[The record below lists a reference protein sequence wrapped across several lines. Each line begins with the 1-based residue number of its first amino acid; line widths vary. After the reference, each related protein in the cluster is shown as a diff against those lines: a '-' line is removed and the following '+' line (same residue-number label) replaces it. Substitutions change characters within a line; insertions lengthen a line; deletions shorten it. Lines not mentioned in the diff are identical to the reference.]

1 MTNDILTA
9 LIVNTAI
16 FTLLFV
22 LMLIVR
28 KFMAKKISAVMQYV
42 LWAVVVIKLII
53 PFGFESSLS
62 PFSLLSAS
70 DNTVP
75 AISQPQD
82 VTDSIVLEDDYRFTA
97 SHDGGKS
104 YSQTGTDQI
113 NNNIVHASNDIVAL
127 ETAPVKSVN
136 KLQPLEPTTWALLI
150 WGGGVLIVAIMQC
163 LCVINLKR
171 RVKHAGLPIS
181 PRVMQIF
188 ESCKK
193 ELGIKRRVK
202 VQVQSALKVPF
213 VVSAVSPNLVLPQ
226 DIETQSDEQIR
237 NICLHELSHLK
248 HGDLVVI
255 TLLNMLCA
263 VYWFNPFVW
272 LCFKLIRKDMETVC
286 DARVLSHVGKAKRQG
301 YIDTVLRFTAHDEQ
315 QYLYA
320 AMGMADGRMKMEQR
334 IRGMFKKNKT
344 SIKTRIVAVSI
355 AVLMLTMCV
364 LTACQPTPET
374 EVVIGKDQDKMLE
387 EAQQT
392 QTVNKPVKERLS
404 APETYSVGVSAAD
417 GKLTVA
423 ADGAP
428 IILPNVNSIPTVRVK
443 AADFTQEQ
451 VDKIISA
458 LFDGQ
463 TIYETEWGQETKDE
477 ILAQIVNCKRMKAS
491 EEYSSEGDQAQ
502 LDEMIARL
510 EILYEKAPE
519 TSEDII
525 TVSDGQLKQL
535 ELKDENNEH
544 VAYYTGINVST
555 NTDDYEKS
563 KQLQVQNNND
573 MKESTFDVRTDS
585 DGNVT
590 GMSGRIIKRNA
601 MLHYSNHTIG
611 GSINWG
617 WSHVPIPVDES
628 TVIENSNVL
637 DKLQMTPAEAKGQ
650 VETLLKKAG
659 IDEMTVYAMY
669 LVDDEMD
676 GSCDGIVSS
685 AENYAYRI
693 YCCRTVNGMPCA
705 FNCRGDSTGG
715 AMVGIEDSIDEAVKE
730 ASENGTSPDLSDYK
744 YMGEWYYESLEVMI
758 SDKGIISLDWR
769 SPLEINETI
778 VEDTALLPFEEI
790 AERFE
795 RQMKIEHEVQANEEY
810 ITDMTFTVK
819 HVSLEL
825 QRVTEQDSIENG
837 LLVPVWNFY
846 GTSVTTYDYD
856 NQGDGS
862 EAASVSKSGFAQ
874 PISLMTINA
883 INGSIINTERG
894 Y

>member
-28 KFMAKKISAVMQYV
+28 KFIAKKISAVMQYA
-42 LWAVVVIKLII
+42 LWAVVVIKLVI
-53 PFGFESSLS
+53 PFGFESGLS
-62 PFSLLSAS
+62 PFNLLSAS
-70 DNTVP
+70 ENAAP
-75 AISQPQD
+75 AITQPLD
-82 VTDSIVLEDDYRFTA
+82 VSDSGTLEDDFKHAALYEDYKAYT
-97 SHDGGKS
+97 
-104 YSQTGTDQI
+104 QNGTDQI
-113 NNNIVHASNDIVAL
+113 NNNTVHAANDIVAR
-127 ETAPVKSVN
+127 ETTPVRAVN
-136 KLQPLEPTTWALLI
+136 KLKPLGSTEWALII
-150 WGGGVLIVAIMQC
+150 WGGGVLIVAMMQC

-171 RVKHAGLPIS
+171 RVKHARLPIS

-213 VVSAVSPNLVLPQ
+213 IMGVVSPSLVLPQ
-226 DIETQSDEQIR
+226 DIETQNHEQIR

-255 TLLNMLCA
+255 TLLNMLCS

-272 LCFKLIRKDMETVC
+272 LCFKLIRKDMETAC
-286 DARVLSHVGKAKRQG
+286 DARVLSHIGTAKRQE
-301 YIDTVLRFTAHDEQ
+301 YISTVLKFAVHDEQ

-334 IRGMFKKNKT
+334 IRGMFKKTKT
-344 SIKTRIVAVSI
+344 NRKTRIVAACI
-355 AVLMLTMCV
+355 AVLMLAMCV
-364 LTACQPTPET
+364 LTACHPTPENT
-374 EVVIGKDQDKMLE
+374 IVVGKDQGKMLE
-387 EAQQT
+387 DAQQT
-392 QTVNKPVKERLS
+392 EEGNETVEERLN
-404 APETYSVGVSAAD
+404 APQTYSVDISATD

-423 ADGAP
+423 ADDST
-428 IILPNVNSIPTVRVK
+428 IILPNIDRIPTVRVK

-451 VDKIISA
+451 VDKMITV

-463 TIYETEWGQETKDE
+463 TIYEVEWGPETKDE
-477 ILAQIVNCKRMKAS
+477 ILAQIVNHKRMKAS

-510 EILYEKAPE
+510 EALYEKAPE

-525 TVSDGQLKQL
+525 SESDGQIKQL
-535 ELKDENNEH
+535 ESKDENNEH
-544 VAYYTGINVST
+544 VAYYTGISVST
-555 NTDDYEKS
+555 NTEDYERS
-563 KQLQVQNNND
+563 EQLWVQNNDD
-573 MKESTFDVRTDS
+573 MTESTFDVRTDS
-585 DGNVT
+585 DGNVR
-590 GMSGRIIKRNA
+590 GMSARIITRNA
-601 MLHYSNHTIG
+601 MLHYNNNLIG
-611 GSINWG
+611 GCINWG
-617 WSHVPIPVDES
+617 WSHAPIAVDEN
-628 TVIENSNVL
+628 TVIDNPNVL
-637 DKLQMTPAEAKGQ
+637 DKLRMTPEEAKEQ

-659 IDEMTVYAMY
+659 IDEMAVCAMY

-676 GSCDGIVSS
+676 GSCDGIVSP

-693 YCCRTVNGMPCA
+693 YCCRTVNGMLCSY
-705 FNCRGDSTGG
+705 NRGVASTGG
-715 AMVGIEDSIDEAVKE
+715 GMPGIEDGIDEAIKE

-744 YMGEWYYESLEVMI
+744 YMSEWVYETFEVVI
-758 SDKGIISLDWR
+758 SDQGIISLYWS
-769 SPLEINETI
+769 SPLEITETV
-778 VEDTALLPFEEI
+778 VEDTALLSFEEI

-810 ITDMTFTVK
+810 ITDMTFTVE

-825 QRVTEQDSIENG
+825 QRITEQDSIENG
-837 LLVPVWNFY
+837 LLVPAWNFY
-846 GTSVTTYDYD
+846 GTSVTTYDFED
-856 NQGDGS
+856 SGDGS
-862 EAASVSKSGFAQ
+862 EVASVSKRGFSE
-874 PISLMTINA
+874 PVSLMTINA